1 MKTLKVLGVFLF
13 ILLSGAAGYQVYSH
27 LNESSVQGVAVTES
41 SWAYR
46 KSIFVENTE
55 SIYLEKEIQLE
66 IDTASLIAEGKLQNN
81 CADLRFQESETLR
94 SLNFQIEGECNSS
107 STSIKV
113 TIPSLP
119 IGGENIYMFYGNPKA
134 IPLPINVDNI

>member
-1 MKTLKVLGVFLF
+1 MKTLKILGVFLF
-13 ILLSGAAGYQVYSH
+13 ILLSGAAGYLVYSH
-27 LNESSVQGVAVTES
+27 FKDSSVQGVAVTES

-46 KSIFVENTE
+46 RSIFVENTE
-55 SIYLEKEIQLE
+55 SIYLEKEITIN
-66 IDTASLIAEGKLQNN
+66 IDTASLITEGKLQNN

-94 SLNFQIEGECNSS
+94 SLDFQIEGECNSS
-107 STSIKV
+107 DTPIKII
-113 TIPSLP
+113 IPSLP